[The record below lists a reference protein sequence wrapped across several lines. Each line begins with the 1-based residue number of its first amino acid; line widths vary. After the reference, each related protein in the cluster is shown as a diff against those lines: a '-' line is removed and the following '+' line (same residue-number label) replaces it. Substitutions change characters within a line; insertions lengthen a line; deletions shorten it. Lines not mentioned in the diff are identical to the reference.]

1 MKVADVLKAKGADVL
16 TIPKDAGLEE
26 AVRKLKAG
34 RVGALVV
41 SDDGERVRGI
51 VSERDIVR
59 AVADHGAKVVKMH
72 VRDVMSP
79 AVVTCTP
86 DEGIKSVMVQMTNH
100 RSRHIPVVDNG
111 KLAGIISIGD
121 IVKNRLDELEL
132 ETNVLRDSYIARH

>member
-16 TIPKDAGLEE
+16 TIPRDAGVEE
-26 AVRKLKAG
+26 AVQKLKAG
-34 RVGALVV
+34 RVGTLVV
-41 SDDGERVRGI
+41 SDDGRRVRGLL
-51 VSERDIVR
+51 SERDIVR
-59 AVADHGAKVVKMH
+59 AVADHGAKVVKLH

-86 DEGIKSVMVQMTNH
+86 DEGIRSVMVQMTNH

-111 KLAGIISIGD
+111 TLAGIISIGD

>member
-1 MKVADVLKAKGADVL
+1 MKVADVLKAKGAEVM
-16 TIPKDAGLEE
+16 TIARDAGLED

-34 RVGALVV
+34 RIGALVV

-51 VSERDIVR
+51 LSERDIVR
-59 AVADHGAKVVKMH
+59 AVADHGAKVVKLH

-79 AVVTCTP
+79 TVVTCTP
-86 DEGIKSVMVQMTNH
+86 DEGIKSVMMQMTNH
-100 RSRHIPVVDNG
+100 RSRHIPVIDNG

>member
-1 MKVADVLKAKGADVL
+1 MKVADVLKAKGAEVM
-16 TIPKDAGLEE
+16 TIARDAGLED

-34 RVGALVV
+34 RIGALVV

-51 VSERDIVR
+51 LSERDIVR
-59 AVADHGAKVVKMH
+59 AVADHGAKVVKLH

-79 AVVTCTP
+79 TVVTCTP
-86 DEGIKSVMVQMTNH
+86 DEGIKSVMTQMTNH
-100 RSRHIPVVDNG
+100 RSRHIPVIDNG